1 MPTDEILR
9 QAQILWDY
17 MKLDQPLQKSGCLLV
32 MGSHDLRVAEYGA
45 RLYLAG
51 WAPLMICSGGWGNLT
66 HGLWDETEAGKFAKL
81 AIKMGVPSNRIL
93 IEEKST
99 NTGENVLFSRELLC
113 KKQIQPDSM
122 LLVQKP
128 YMERRALATFQ
139 KLWPE
144 MPARVSS
151 PPIEMRDYP
160 NRYIS
165 MDEML
170 NILVGDFQRILI
182 YPQRGFQVEQ
192 RVPDLVKKAYQYLV
206 ENGYTQHLVKENE

>member
-99 NTGENVLFSRELLC
+99 NTGENVLFSRELLGN
-113 KKQIQPDSM
+113 KQIRPDSM

-151 PPIEMRDYP
+151 PPIGMMDYP

-170 NILVGDFQRILI
+170 NILVGDFQRTLI

-192 RVPDLVKKAYQYLV
+192 RVPARVKKAYQYLV
-206 ENGYTQHLVKENE
+206 ENGYTQHLV